1 MKDSFKKISG
11 IRFLKRM
18 GYYALVELFD
28 FFPGSKEY
36 WKKRY
41 DLGGTSGA
49 GSYNQLAEFK
59 ANIINRFV
67 EKEGVETVIEFGCG
81 DGNQIKLF
89 KVPSYTGFDISQ
101 EAISQCKKIFARDKT
116 KTFKLMKDYEGE
128 TVQLA
133 LSLDVIYH
141 LIEDEVY
148 HGYMKRLFDSSTQY
162 VIIYSSNTDEQAKVQ
177 MNHIKHRKF
186 SDWIEKNR
194 PDWKMIKFIPAH
206 GDETFADFYIYEKS

>member
-1 MKDSFKKISG
+1 MKESLKKISG
-11 IRFLKRM
+11 IRFLRRM
-18 GYYALVELFD
+18 LYYAFIELFD

-59 ANIINRFV
+59 ANILNRFV
-67 EKEGVETVIEFGCG
+67 EKEGVKSVLEFGCG
-81 DGNQIKLF
+81 DGNQVRLF
-89 KVPSYTGFDISQ
+89 TFPSYTGFDIS
-101 EAISQCKKIFARDKT
+101 EKAILRCKSIFARDKK
-116 KTFKLMKDYEGE
+116 KTFKLMKEYNGE
-128 TVQLA
+128 KAQLT

-148 HGYMKRLFDSSTQY
+148 HEYMKRLFDSSAQY
-162 VIIYSSNTDEQAKVQ
+162 VIIYSSNTDEQSKVQ

-186 SDWIEKNR
+186 SDWIEQNRSNWKKIKNISA
-194 PDWKMIKFIPAH
+194 D
-206 GDETFADFYIYEKS
+206 DTFADFYIYERRK